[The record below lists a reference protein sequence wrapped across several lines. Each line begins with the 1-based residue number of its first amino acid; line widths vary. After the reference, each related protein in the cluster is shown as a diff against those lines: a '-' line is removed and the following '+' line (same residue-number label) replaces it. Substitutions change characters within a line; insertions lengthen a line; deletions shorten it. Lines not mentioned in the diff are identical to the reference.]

1 MPTEIGHR
9 AAGRFYYHR
18 GTAPEY
24 PLIGNPAPDV
34 LWRLDMSE
42 LAIEERSG
50 VMTLSTTEIK
60 RLSRRLPIRL
70 RDSPETR
77 GYRRETGRRCDC
89 SYCLS

>member
-1 MPTEIGHR
+1 M
-9 AAGRFYYHR
+9 AAGRFHYHR

-24 PLIGNPAPDV
+24 PLIGNPDPDV

-60 RLSRRLPIRL
+60 RLSRRLRFGFETL
-70 RDSPETR
+70 RKLADTGAKLVGDETAAIAYPEVAR
-77 GYRRETGRRCDC
+77 A
-89 SYCLS
+89 